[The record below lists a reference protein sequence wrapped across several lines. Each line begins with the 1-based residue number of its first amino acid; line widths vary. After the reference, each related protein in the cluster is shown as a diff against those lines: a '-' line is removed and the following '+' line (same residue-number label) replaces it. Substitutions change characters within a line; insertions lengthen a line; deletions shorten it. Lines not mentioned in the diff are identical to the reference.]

1 MSLEE
6 VRFLFV
12 GLRLG
17 LQLSPSVSKV
27 VLRLRLDSRYQ
38 NTNRQS
44 FSELGGFVLLSI

>member
-1 MSLEE
+1 MMGLEE

-27 VLRLRLDSRYQ
+27 VLRQRCGSAGDTHF
-38 NTNRQS
+38 NFV
-44 FSELGGFVLLSI
+44 FST